1 MYDVIE
7 PSPSVSVIIPTHNR
21 CDMLRNAIQSVLDQ
35 TYRDLEIVVIDDA
48 SNDKTGEIVE
58 NFNDERIRYIRHT
71 ENKGGSASRNTGIS
85 CARGRYIGFLDDDD
99 EWLPTKLELQ
109 INRFQKR
116 PHVDV
121 VVCGY
126 FVRDTGND
134 RVIDSVSPKNSG
146 NIYGDLLWDNTIAI
160 PTVLIKRDIL
170 GDSYRFDPEL
180 PRLQDWDMWLRLAKT
195 SIFDCIEEPLVIVNI
210 HDNNRISTDS
220 TALLVARMRILE
232 KYWDDIKSNKAILSN
247 HYYRIGMVHFE
258 LCNMK
263 KCRQYTKKSIVINPY
278 NLKSLRA
285 FVFSH
290 LGYTL
295 CNRYIEVRRRLTYHH
310 SGLRYSTGEEKRA
323 YRV

>member
-1 MYDVIE
+1 MYDVTE

-35 TYRDLEIVVIDDA
+35 TYRDFEVVIIDDA
-48 SNDKTGEIVE
+48 SNDKTCEIVE
-58 NFNDERIRYIRHT
+58 NFNDDRIRYIRHT
-71 ENKGGSASRNTGIS
+71 ENKGGSASRNSGIS
-85 CARGRYIGFLDDDD
+85 YARGRYIGFLDDDD

-116 PHVDV
+116 PNVDV

-126 FVRDTGND
+126 SVRDND
-134 RVIDSVSPKNSG
+134 NKVIDSVSPKNSG
-146 NIYGDLLWDNTIAI
+146 NIYGDLLWDNTITTS
-160 PTVLIKRDIL
+160 TVLIKRDIL

-195 SIFDCIEEPLVIVNI
+195 SIFDYIEEPLVIYNI

-220 TALLVARMRILE
+220 VALLVARMRILE
-232 KYWDDIKSNKAILSN
+232 KYWDDIKSNKAVLSH
-247 HYYRIGMVHFE
+247 HYYRIGMVYFA

-263 KCRQYTKKSIVINPY
+263 KCRQYTKKSIVIDPCNW
-278 NLKSLRA
+278 KSLRA

-295 CNRYIEVRRRLTYHH
+295 CNRYIEMRQRLTSHH
-310 SGLRYSTGEEKRA
+310 M
-323 YRV
+323 